1 MDGYQRPIESLSMI
15 EFLFCPSTQPYLPK
29 QLFAGSV
36 KPSDGGMTRYPDIA
50 VKAWI
55 PVEEQ

>member
-1 MDGYQRPIESLSMI
+1 MI